1 MKINILCLLLVFT
14 GITYSANPNL
24 IPQPKEMKI
33 LKGNFI
39 LTNKTSINI
48 SDNSLSY
55 EANLLKKLLQPATG
69 FDFSVLKGNEKSK
82 TYFKLTKLTGDFA
95 PEFYTISVGS
105 KCIEIAAADSSGFFN
120 AFQTLLQ
127 LLPAGIY
134 SDKTVKNKV
143 WQIRNIQIEDKPT
156 YSWRGAM
163 LDVSRQ
169 YYDINYLK
177 KYINW
182 MAAHKLNVFHLH
194 LTDDEGWRIEIKAYP
209 KLTEVGAWRGPNEA
223 LQPAHGS
230 GNKRY
235 GGFYTQSELK
245 ELVQYAAERNIRI
258 LPEIDIPG
266 HSKSVAVSYPEILC
280 DGNDTTK
287 SAQGVSNNV
296 WCAGRDQNFEMLDT
310 IIGEVAAIFPMKY
323 IHIGGDEVNF
333 NAWEHCSL
341 CKKRMEDN
349 HLTKPTELQ
358 NYFISRIEKL
368 VIKHGKLMIGWN
380 EILDN
385 STLDK
390 KTAGMVWTSTN
401 EIEASIQKH
410 HPVILCPASYFYI
423 DMAQGPGE
431 RGHSWASIIPLE
443 RLFSFKL
450 PTDSL
455 SNKFVLG
462 IQGNLWSEYLDKPAY
477 QTEYQSYPRLC
488 ALSELAWSGN
498 KSTFSDFEKRL
509 NESHYE
515 RLYAMGIH
523 FRVPPPEVKI
533 VNGKIQYSKTLT
545 NSKIVFTN
553 DSTIPTKN
561 SGILLN
567 NINVKSI
574 AANPNYILLRTC
586 FEDSLLSPTV
596 SIVHDTIGFWNPELL
611 SKFSSKIISLPIQPP
626 VNPDFSNQSIIIN
639 YEYGSAEIVIRKI
652 GIYRNDSL
660 IYQKVYDNPFR
671 LFSQTAKTELPLPTN
686 CLSGAGN
693 YRIEFEI
700 IGKNEVDSY
709 GVILIKNSYF

>member
-1 MKINILCLLLVFT
+1 MKFNILCLLLVFT
-14 GITYSANPNL
+14 GITYSINPNL
-24 IPQPKEMKI
+24 IPQPKEMI
-33 LKGNFI
+33 VLKGNFI

-105 KCIEIAAADSSGFFN
+105 TCIEIAAADSSGFFN

-127 LLPAGIY
+127 LLPSDIY
-134 SDKTVKNKV
+134 SNKIVKNKI

-169 YYDINYLK
+169 FYEINYLK

-245 ELVQYAAERNIRI
+245 ELVQYAAERNIQI

-266 HSKSVAVSYPEILC
+266 HSKSVAVCYPEILC

-296 WCAGRDQNFEMLDT
+296 WCAGRDKNFEMLDT

-333 NAWEHCSL
+333 NAWKHCSL

-358 NYFISRIEKL
+358 NYFISKIEKI
-368 VIKHGKLMIGWN
+368 VEKHGKLMMGWN
-380 EILDN
+380 EIIEN
-385 STLDK
+385 PTLDK
-390 KTAGMVWTSTN
+390 RTAAMVWTST
-401 EIEASIQKH
+401 EAIEASIQKS

-431 RGHSWASIIPLE
+431 RGHDWASIIPLE
-443 RLFSFKL
+443 RIFSFKL

-462 IQGNLWSEYLDKPAY
+462 IQGNLWSEYLDQPAY

-509 NESHYE
+509 
-515 RLYAMGIH
+515 YAMGIH
-523 FRVPPPEVKI
+523 FRVPPPVVKI
-533 VNGKIQYSKTLT
+533 VNGKIQYSITLT
-545 NSKIVFTN
+545 NSKIVYCN
-553 DSTIPTKN
+553 DSTIPTIK
-561 SGILLN
+561 SRILLN
-567 NINVKSI
+567 NKKVNSI
-574 AANPNYILLRTC
+574 ASNPNDILLRTC
-586 FEDSLLSPTV
+586 FKDSLLSPTV
-596 SIVHDTIGFWNPELL
+596 PIANEPIGFWNPELL
-611 SKFSSKIISLPIQPP
+611 GKFSSKIISLPIQPA
-626 VNPDFSNQSIIIN
+626 VNTGFRNQSIIIN
-639 YEYGSAEIVIRKI
+639 YEYGSAEIVIKKI

-671 LFSQTAKTELPLPTN
+671 LFSQTAKTELPLPKN

-700 IGKNEVDSY
+700 TGKNEVDSY
-709 GVILIKNSYF
+709 GVILEKNLNF